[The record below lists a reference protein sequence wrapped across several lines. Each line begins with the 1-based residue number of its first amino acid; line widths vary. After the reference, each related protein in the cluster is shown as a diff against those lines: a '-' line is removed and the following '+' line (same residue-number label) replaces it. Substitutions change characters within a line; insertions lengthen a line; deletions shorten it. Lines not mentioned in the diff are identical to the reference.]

1 VENAIRHG
9 LEPKVGGGRVERR
22 ARREGGKLVLEV
34 ADTGAGFGEAT
45 AGGLGLTNIRERL
58 RLAHG
63 GEGRLTIRQN
73 SPQGTIVAIEIPLP
87 AP

>member
-1 VENAIRHG
+1 ME
-9 LEPKVGGGRVERR
+9 LR

-63 GEGRLTIRQN
+63 GEARLAVRENT
-73 SPQGTIVAIEIPLP
+73 PQGTIVAIEIPLP